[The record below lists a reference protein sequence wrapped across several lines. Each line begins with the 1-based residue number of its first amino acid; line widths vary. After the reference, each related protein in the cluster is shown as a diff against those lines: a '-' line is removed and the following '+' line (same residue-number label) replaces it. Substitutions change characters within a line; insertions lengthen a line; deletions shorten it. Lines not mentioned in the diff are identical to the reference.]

1 MKTGAFI
8 VFEGIDGSGKT
19 TQANNLNR
27 QLLKQGYSTLLTWEP
42 GGTKLGD
49 TVANWLKTTPIRSP
63 ATELFLVSAARSHHI
78 DRLIL
83 PALKNGT
90 IVICDR
96 FTPSTIAYQG
106 YGRQMDLHLIDMIN
120 LEATRN
126 IAPDLTILID
136 LPIEVASARNK
147 IKEKDVWEAET
158 ELFHQRV
165 RDGYLEQAS
174 KQHSHMVKIDG
185 SSTPNVIFEEVITH
199 VDALFT
205 QLNISTSLAQ

>member
-19 TQANNLNR
+19 TQANKLN
-27 QLLKQGYSTLLTWEP
+27 QELLKQGYSTLLTWEP

-63 ATELFLVSAARSHHI
+63 ATELFLLSAARSHHI
-78 DRLIL
+78 DHLIG
-83 PALKNGT
+83 PALEKGV

-120 LEATRN
+120 AEATRN
-126 IAPDLTILID
+126 IVPDLTILID
-136 LPIEVASARNK
+136 IPVEVASVRNK

-165 RDGYLEQAS
+165 RAGYLDQAS
-174 KQHSHMVKIDG
+174 KQNRHMVKLDG
-185 SSTPNVIFEEVITH
+185 ASTPNVIFEEVIKH
-199 VDALFT
+199 VYAL
-205 QLNISTSLAQ
+205 LSHLHISTNLNQ

>member
-63 ATELFLVSAARSHHI
+63 ATELFLLSAARSHHI
-78 DRLIL
+78 DHLIG
-83 PALKNGT
+83 PALEKGT

-126 IAPDLTILID
+126 IAADLTILID
-136 LPIEVASARNK
+136 IPVEIASARNK

-174 KQHSHMVKIDG
+174 KQNCHMVKIDG

-205 QLNISTSLAQ
+205 QLNISTRLAQ